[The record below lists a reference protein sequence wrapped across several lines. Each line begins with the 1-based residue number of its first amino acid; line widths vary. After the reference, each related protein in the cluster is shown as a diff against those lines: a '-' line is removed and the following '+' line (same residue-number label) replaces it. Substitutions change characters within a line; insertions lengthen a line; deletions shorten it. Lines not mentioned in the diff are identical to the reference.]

1 MSRCCVAT
9 PRKFSMSAN
18 LDVTHHLSAPGTG
31 RLGTA
36 ELFLKRRSGTAAR
49 AAAKLNLGP
58 SKGSGRRLQCV
69 AVKQNKKML
78 RCIKERQ

>member
-1 MSRCCVAT
+1 MILPIKSMSGCCVAT

-49 AAAKLNLGP
+49 P
-58 SKGSGRRLQCV
+58 
-69 AVKQNKKML
+69 
-78 RCIKERQ
+78 RQAQSRPE